1 MRIANTRSP
10 RRRSACLY
18 HQYYRISLPTLHCCA
33 PSTTPTQKKHMNRPT
48 TQHPQ
53 NPGFTDGV
61 RKDFAGFVRVIE
73 LPRICPV
80 SGRTAMVHAN
90 RNELP
95 RVAKFRAV
103 SRLPV
108 SPGGRALVFR
118 TQCNAIGRGARING
132 VNRHARERF
141 ALMPTGRNNSKCR

>member
-10 RRRSACLY
+10 RRRSACVY

-61 RKDFAGFVRVIE
+61 RKDFAGFVRVIK

-90 RNELP
+90 RNELH
-95 RVAKFRAV
+95 RVAKFRDV
-103 SRLPV
+103 SRLSV

-118 TQCNAIGRGARING
+118 TQCNANSRGARING
-132 VNRHARERF
+132 VNWHARERF
-141 ALMPTGRNNSKCR
+141 ALMLTGRNNSECR